1 MLTKKTFQL
10 FIQEIN
16 AAQQQ
21 FFVWFYS
28 TNEFVEKESRWN
40 GMENIITYRGYKTD
54 EPCSERVN
62 KYINFWP
69 IVLPTLQQGWIL
81 ATRRLFD
88 PIYFGNDKKKEKP
101 RLCLN
106 LILEQINN
114 PAFTQQ
120 VNHEKLNHDRLLA
133 SLKQI
138 RDDSIAHNDLTSKS
152 SQHRAQIKA
161 GMEDLF
167 EWLINVV
174 DRIKQ
179 NNPHLQ
185 KCSNVNPFR
194 IEELS
199 RAGVEEI
206 FKKLTQ

>member
-1 MLTKKTFQL
+1 MLTEKTFQL
-10 FIQEIN
+10 FIKEIN
-16 AAQQQ
+16 IAQQQ

-28 TNEFVEKESRWN
+28 TNEFAEKQLHWN
-40 GMENIITYRGYKTD
+40 GIGNIITYRDYKT
-54 EPCSERVN
+54 SEVLPETVN
-62 KYINFWP
+62 KYKNFWP
-69 IVLPTLQQGWIL
+69 IVIPTLQQGWIL
-81 ATRRLFD
+81 STRRLFD

-120 VNHEKLNHDRLLA
+120 VNHEKLNHDGLLT
-133 SLKQI
+133 SLKEI

-167 EWLINVV
+167 EWLINVI
-174 DRIKQ
+174 DRIKT

-185 KCSNVNPFR
+185 RCSNVNPFR

-199 RAGVEEI
+199 KAGVEEI
-206 FKKLTQ
+206 FNNLT